1 MSRPPADAPRKCSSQ
16 EDVSQDT
23 LCPRVLEQ
31 ASLWMA
37 RLWSDDATAAQRE
50 ACLQWRQAAPEH
62 ERAWQQLQAIDVRL
76 GALPR
81 HAARSEL
88 FESSRQV
95 SRRGLLQWGGL
106 AVLLGSLG
114 FGLPR
119 TPQWQRQFADYAT
132 AVGETREVTLSDGT
146 QLRLDTDTALD
157 VRFDA
162 DQRRIRLLRGEVL
175 VTTAEAPDV
184 RPLSVVTRQGASYP
198 IGTRF
203 SVHQHDD
210 STRVLV
216 YQGQVML
223 ERHGSSQRM
232 TLNAGQQG
240 GMNAAGMTSPAPLDH
255 AVLSRF
261 QGRLVAERMRVAEVA
276 ETLARYRHG
285 VVRCSAEVVDLR
297 VSGVFSLEDTDRA
310 LASLADALS
319 LEVVY
324 RTSLWVTIQPR
335 PGG

>member
-1 MSRPPADAPRKCSSQ
+1 MSRPPADAPRKCPSQ

-37 RLWSDDATAAQRE
+37 RLWSEDTTAAQRE

-132 AVGETREVTLSDGT
+132 AVGEARELTLSDGT
-146 QLRLDTDTALD
+146 RLRLDTDTAID
-157 VRFDA
+157 VYFDI
-162 DQRRIRLLRGEVL
+162 DQRRIHLLRGEVL
-175 VTTAEAPDV
+175 VTTAEARDP
-184 RPLSVVTRQGASYP
+184 RPFSVVTQQGASYP

-203 SVHQHDD
+203 SVHQHHD
-210 STRVLV
+210 STRVQV

-223 ERHGSSQRM
+223 ERRGSSQRM
-232 TLNAGQQG
+232 TLEAGQQ
-240 GMNAAGMTSPAPLDH
+240 AAMGAEAITPAEALDH
-255 AVLSRF
+255 AVESRF

-285 VVRCSAEVVDLR
+285 VVRYSPEVADLR
-297 VSGVFSLEDTDRA
+297 VNGVFSLEDTDRA

-324 RTSLWVTIQPR
+324 RTPLWVTIRPR